1 MISGQGVEKN
11 GEKSFLNEGV
21 KEFLSNSLKTLG
33 SALNVLD
40 SISAIS
46 EQQFSK
52 ISGNLQIY
60 YSKSKEISEK
70 GSDVV
75 LLLSGDQYNNNVEN
89 LQKTYN
95 NIFDSI
101 DKSQKK
107 FDASE
112 AFFNEIIKTI
122 NVVAED
128 VLGFKRLV
136 KYLHIQGI
144 STRIE
149 SSRLGGDDK
158 GFNNLAENVENL
170 SIVISDKSNKFRV
183 ETESLTNLIKNVQ
196 YEDINIKRAQQENS
210 KTILNSA
217 KTSLNLLIDKNR
229 QSSVKYEIIYSNF
242 QEIQGN
248 IGTLVTSVQFHDI
261 TRQQFQH
268 VHSAFQ
274 NLITKISSAAS
285 SGFTGPEQLLNTIY
299 DICKIQYEQLKHS
312 RNELFSATKEI
323 IDNLTSINENIFNMT
338 QEISGLLDDNGNYN
352 QSFFEN
358 IKQGLKNVSTSLSS
372 SSNLGLNF
380 SNSTH
385 KVINT
390 IDSLAGFINEIGEIG
405 SEIELISLNANIKAV
420 HLGEEGV
427 TLAVIAGEI
436 QKLSIDARKETDL
449 VIQKILKVNEFSK
462 SFDDSLNQN
471 SNESVE
477 SKKIIEEFNN
487 ILNSLNAIIGDAASG
502 LTIIQKSAKRL
513 LEDLNLTIKSITV
526 HTETEKKINQILN
539 QLEGIIEKS
548 KSLAGTK
555 FNNNAELSD
564 LSRNYTMQSQRD
576 IHNSVTSE
584 WNKTDLNTEKDNPDS
599 INRSSDEFGDNVELF

>member
-1 MISGQGVEKN
+1 MQNE
-11 GEKSFLNEGV
+11 EKSFLNNGV

-33 SALNVLD
+33 SILNVLD

-70 GSDVV
+70 GSEIV
-75 LLLSGDQYNNNVEN
+75 LLLSGDQYNNNIEN
-89 LQKTYN
+89 LQKIYV

-101 DKSQKK
+101 DKSQMK
-107 FDASE
+107 FETSE
-112 AFFNEIIKTI
+112 AFFNEIIKSI
-122 NVVAED
+122 NIVAED

-144 STRIE
+144 STKIE
-149 SSRLGGDDK
+149 SSRLGSDDK

-170 SIVISDKSNKFRV
+170 SIVISDKSSKFRV
-183 ETESLTNLIKNVQ
+183 ETESLINLIRNVQ
-196 YEDINIKRAQQENS
+196 YEDINIKRTQQENS
-210 KTILNSA
+210 KTILNNA
-217 KTSLNLLIDKNR
+217 KASLNLLIDKNR
-229 QSSVKYEIIYSNF
+229 QSSVKYEIVYSNF

-268 VHSAFQ
+268 VHAAFQ
-274 NLITKISSAAS
+274 NLMKKISSAAS
-285 SGFTGPEQLLNTIY
+285 MGFKDSEQLLNTIY

-312 RNELFSATKEI
+312 RDELFSATKEI

-338 QEISGLLDDNGNYN
+338 REISGLLDDNGNYN
-352 QSFFEN
+352 QSFIEN
-358 IKQGLKNVSTSLSS
+358 IKQGLKNVSASLSS

-380 SNSTH
+380 SNSTN

-390 IDSLAGFINEIGEIG
+390 IESLAGFINEIGEIG

-420 HLGEEGV
+420 HLGEEGA

-436 QKLSIDARKETDL
+436 QKLSIDARKETDI
-449 VIQKILKVNEFSK
+449 VIQKILKINEFSK

-471 SNESVE
+471 CNESVE
-477 SKKIIEEFNN
+477 SKKTIEEFNN
-487 ILNSLNAIIGDAASG
+487 ILNSLNTIIGEAASG

-513 LEDLNLTIKSITV
+513 LEDLILTIKTITV
-526 HTETEKKINQILN
+526 HTETEKKINQILK
-539 QLEGIIEKS
+539 QVEFIIEKS
-548 KSLAGTK
+548 NSLKGTK
-555 FNNNAELSD
+555 LRNNSELSD
-564 LSRNYTMQSQRD
+564 LSMNYTMQSQRN

-584 WNKTDLNTEKDNPDS
+584 FNETDFNIKPDNTDNIS
-599 INRSSDEFGDNVELF
+599 GGSDEFGDNVELF

>member
-1 MISGQGVEKN
+1 MISGQDVQID
-11 GEKSFLNEGV
+11 GEKSILNDGV

-52 ISGNLQIY
+52 ISSNLQIY
-60 YSKSKEISEK
+60 YSKSKEVSEK
-70 GSDVV
+70 GSEIV
-75 LLLSGDQYNNNVEN
+75 LLLSGDQYNYNIEN
-89 LQKTYN
+89 LQKTYG

-101 DKSQKK
+101 DSSQKK
-107 FDASE
+107 FETSE
-112 AFFNEIIKTI
+112 AFFNEILKSI

-144 STRIE
+144 STKIE
-149 SSRLGGDDK
+149 SSRLGSDDK

-196 YEDINIKRAQQENS
+196 YEDINIKRTQQENS
-210 KTILNSA
+210 KTILNNA
-217 KTSLNLLIDKNR
+217 KASLDLLIDKNQ

-248 IGTLVTSVQFHDI
+248 IGALVTSVQFHDI

-268 VHSAFQ
+268 VHSTFE
-274 NLITKISSAAS
+274 NLIKKISSAAT
-285 SGFTGPEQLLNTIY
+285 SGFIGPEQLLNTIY
-299 DICKIQYEQLKHS
+299 DVCKIQYEQLKHS
-312 RNELFSATKEI
+312 RDELFSATKEI
-323 IDNLTSINENIFNMT
+323 IDNLTSISENIFNMT
-338 QEISGLLDDNGNYN
+338 KEISGLLDDNGNYN
-352 QSFFEN
+352 QSFIEN
-358 IKQGLKNVSTSLSS
+358 IKQGLKNVSASLNSS
-372 SSNLGLNF
+372 CNLGLNF
-380 SNSTH
+380 SNSTNR
-385 KVINT
+385 VINT
-390 IDSLAGFINEIGEIG
+390 IESLAGFINEIGEIG

-420 HLGEEGV
+420 HLGEEGA

-436 QKLSIDARKETDL
+436 QKLSIDARKETDI
-449 VIQKILKVNEFSK
+449 VIQKILKVNVFSK
-462 SFDDSLNQN
+462 NFDDSLNQN
-471 SNESVE
+471 GNESVE
-477 SKKIIEEFNN
+477 SKKIIEEFND
-487 ILNSLNAIIGDAASG
+487 ILNSLNTIIGEAASG

-513 LEDLNLTIKSITV
+513 LEDLNQTIKSITV

-539 QLEGIIEKS
+539 QLESIIEKS
-548 KSLAGTK
+548 KSLTGTR
-555 FNNNAELSD
+555 FNSNSELSD
-564 LSRNYTMQSQRD
+564 LRRNYTMQSQRD

-584 WNKTDLNTEKDNPDS
+584 LNETDLKHVNPDYM
-599 INRSSDEFGDNVELF
+599 NGGSDEFGDNVELF

>member
-1 MISGQGVEKN
+1 MQNE
-11 GEKSFLNEGV
+11 EKSFLNIGV
-21 KEFLSNSLKTLG
+21 KEFLSNSLKTLE
-33 SALNVLD
+33 SILNVLD

-70 GSDVV
+70 GSEIV
-75 LLLSGDQYNNNVEN
+75 LLLSGDQYNNNIEN
-89 LQKTYN
+89 LQKIYV

-101 DKSQKK
+101 DKSQMK
-107 FDASE
+107 FETSE
-112 AFFNEIIKTI
+112 AFFNEIIKSI
-122 NVVAED
+122 NIVAED

-144 STRIE
+144 STKIE
-149 SSRLGGDDK
+149 SSRLGSDDK

-170 SIVISDKSNKFRV
+170 SIVISDKSSKFRV
-183 ETESLTNLIKNVQ
+183 ETESLINLIRNVQ
-196 YEDINIKRAQQENS
+196 YEDINIKRTQQENS
-210 KTILNSA
+210 KTILNNA
-217 KTSLNLLIDKNR
+217 KASLNLLIDKNR
-229 QSSVKYEIIYSNF
+229 QSSVKYEIVYSNF

-268 VHSAFQ
+268 VHAAFQ
-274 NLITKISSAAS
+274 NLMKKISSAAS
-285 SGFTGPEQLLNTIY
+285 MGFKDSEQLLNTIY

-312 RNELFSATKEI
+312 RDELFSATKEI

-338 QEISGLLDDNGNYN
+338 REISGLLDDNGNYN
-352 QSFFEN
+352 QSFIEN
-358 IKQGLKNVSTSLSS
+358 IKQGLKNVSASLSS

-380 SNSTH
+380 SNSTN

-390 IDSLAGFINEIGEIG
+390 IESLAGFINEIGEIG

-420 HLGEEGV
+420 HLGEEGA

-436 QKLSIDARKETDL
+436 QKLSIDARKETDI

-471 SNESVE
+471 CNESVE
-477 SKKIIEEFNN
+477 SKKTIEEFNN
-487 ILNSLNAIIGDAASG
+487 ILNSLNTIIGKAASG

-513 LEDLNLTIKSITV
+513 LEDLILTIKTITV
-526 HTETEKKINQILN
+526 HTETEKKINQILK
-539 QLEGIIEKS
+539 QLEFIIEKS
-548 KSLAGTK
+548 NSLKGTK
-555 FNNNAELSD
+555 LRNNSELSD
-564 LSRNYTMQSQRD
+564 LSMNYTMQSQRN

-584 WNKTDLNTEKDNPDS
+584 FNETDFNIKPDNTDNIS
-599 INRSSDEFGDNVELF
+599 GGSDEFGDNVELF

>member
-1 MISGQGVEKN
+1 MQNE
-11 GEKSFLNEGV
+11 EKSFLNNGV
-21 KEFLSNSLKTLG
+21 KEFLSNSLKTFE
-33 SALNVLD
+33 SILNVLD

-70 GSDVV
+70 GSEIV
-75 LLLSGDQYNNNVEN
+75 LLLSGDQYNNNIEN
-89 LQKTYN
+89 LQKIYV

-107 FDASE
+107 FETSE
-112 AFFNEIIKTI
+112 AFFNEIIKSI

-144 STRIE
+144 STKIE
-149 SSRLGGDDK
+149 SSRLGSDDK

-170 SIVISDKSNKFRV
+170 SIVISDKSSKFRV
-183 ETESLTNLIKNVQ
+183 ETESLINLIRNVQ
-196 YEDINIKRAQQENS
+196 YEDINIKRTQQENS
-210 KTILNSA
+210 KTILNNA
-217 KTSLNLLIDKNR
+217 KASLNLLIDKNR
-229 QSSVKYEIIYSNF
+229 QSSVKYEIVYSNF

-268 VHSAFQ
+268 VHAAFQ
-274 NLITKISSAAS
+274 NLMKKISSAAS
-285 SGFTGPEQLLNTIY
+285 MGFKDSEQLLNTIY

-312 RNELFSATKEI
+312 RDELFSATKEI

-338 QEISGLLDDNGNYN
+338 REISGLLDDNGNYN
-352 QSFFEN
+352 QSFIEN
-358 IKQGLKNVSTSLSS
+358 IKQGLKNVSASLSS

-380 SNSTH
+380 SNSTN

-390 IDSLAGFINEIGEIG
+390 IESLAGFINEIGEIG

-420 HLGEEGV
+420 HLGEEGA

-436 QKLSIDARKETDL
+436 QKLSIDARKETDI

-471 SNESVE
+471 CNESVE
-477 SKKIIEEFNN
+477 SKKTIEEFNN
-487 ILNSLNAIIGDAASG
+487 ILNSLNTIIGEAASG

-513 LEDLNLTIKSITV
+513 LEDLILTIKTITV
-526 HTETEKKINQILN
+526 HTETEKKINQILK
-539 QLEGIIEKS
+539 QVEFIIEKS
-548 KSLAGTK
+548 NSLKGTK
-555 FNNNAELSD
+555 LRNNSELSD
-564 LSRNYTMQSQRD
+564 LSMNYTMQSQRN

-584 WNKTDLNTEKDNPDS
+584 FNETDFNIKPDNTDNIS
-599 INRSSDEFGDNVELF
+599 GGSDEFGDNVELF